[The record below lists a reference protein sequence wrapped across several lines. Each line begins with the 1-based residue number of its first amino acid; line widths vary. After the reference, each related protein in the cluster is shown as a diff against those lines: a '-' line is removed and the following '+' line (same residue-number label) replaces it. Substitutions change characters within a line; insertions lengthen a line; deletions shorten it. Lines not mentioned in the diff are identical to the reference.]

1 MYVLA
6 QRKKRT
12 TNTRKKT
19 TAKKKSSKKK
29 QNEAPLRYIAAI
41 ITVVLVVLGAFQL
54 GIIGRV
60 IDSFFNYLFGYSRYL
75 TYILVIL
82 ASGFLAYNGKLP
94 KTRRLTGSIVLQF
107 ALLFATQLF

>member
-1 MYVLA
+1 MEKKVYVLA

-12 TNTRKKT
+12 TNTKRKT
-19 TAKKKSSKKK
+19 TARRKTTKKK

-60 IDSFFNYLFGYSRYL
+60 IDTLFNYLFGYSRYL
-75 TYILVIL
+75 TLSLIHI
-82 ASGFLAYNGKLP
+82 
-94 KTRRLTGSIVLQF
+94 
-107 ALLFATQLF
+107 